1 MKATEVFSKT
11 KWAIDQAHSEIGF
24 KVRHLMIAHVKG
36 TFKTFDA
43 SIFTYGRDFKTSEI
57 DLWIDS
63 SSIST
68 GDATR
73 DKHLKSRD
81 FLDVKKYKQITFR
94 SSTIAKSDEDGNH
107 ELWGELTMVGVTK
120 NVKLNVLFGG
130 MLNDPWGNE
139 RAGFTVTGKIS
150 RSDWGLIW
158 NAPTEAGGLMVSD
171 EVAISCEVELTKIG
185 QKSLTMQLEP
195 LTGKEDNM

>member
-36 TFKTFDA
+36 TFKIFDA
-43 SIFTYGRDFKTSEI
+43 NILTYGRDFKTSEI
-57 DLWIDS
+57 DLWINP

-81 FLDVKKYKQITFR
+81 FLNVRKYKQITFR

-107 ELWGELTMVGVTK
+107 ELWGELTMVGITK

-158 NAPTEAGGLMVSD
+158 NSSTEAGGLMVSD

-185 QKSLTMQLEP
+185 QKCLTMQLEP
-195 LTGKEDNM
+195 LVDEEDNL

>member
-43 SIFTYGRDFKTSEI
+43 SIYTYGRDFKTSEI

>member
-43 SIFTYGRDFKTSEI
+43 NILTYGRDFKTAEI
-57 DLWIDS
+57 DLWIDA

-68 GDATR
+68 GDAIR

-81 FLDVKKYKQITFR
+81 FLNARKYKQITFR

-150 RSDWGLIW
+150 RSEWGLIW

-171 EVAISCEVELTKIG
+171 EVAISGEVELTKIG
-185 QKSLTMQLEP
+185 QKCLTMQVEP
-195 LTGKEDNM
+195 PIDEEDNS

>member
-43 SIFTYGRDFKTSEI
+43 NILTYGRDFKTSEI

-81 FLDVKKYKQITFR
+81 FLNVRKYKQITFR

-107 ELWGELTMVGVTK
+107 ELWGELTMVGITK

-158 NAPTEAGGLMVSD
+158 NSSTEAGGLMVSD

-185 QKSLTMQLEP
+185 QKCLTMQLEP
-195 LTGKEDNM
+195 LVDEEDNL